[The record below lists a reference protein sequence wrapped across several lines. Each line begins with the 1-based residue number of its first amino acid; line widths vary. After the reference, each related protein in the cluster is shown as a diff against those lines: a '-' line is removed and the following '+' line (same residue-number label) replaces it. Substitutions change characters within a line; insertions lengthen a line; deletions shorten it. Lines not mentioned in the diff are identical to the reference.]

1 MKRKTMKLVV
11 VMVFLC
17 IGLCA
22 CQSSGDEVSVT
33 NAPTEG
39 VKPTEQAYL
48 TLAPENTDA
57 VEPTEAPQVTPEAGI
72 TPTMPQTFDET
83 ISAAR
88 VVVDGIVHTCDI
100 FAAGEQWYISAEDAN
115 GIFGVLSEDNHVAL
129 DAYAK
134 EKDISYEQD
143 TVLNAAYFSTWEP
156 YRKDLNRFDFERAIQ
171 LDLAS
176 EELRERKTEQIS
188 SAEFRKLLT
197 NLIQKLNPD
206 MLSYFDEKV
215 TEYET
220 KLSRGQ
226 GFMMA
231 FYAAKC
237 IGADYFYN
245 GIEHDMGTAGDFW
258 DCNPADFEELVPYT
272 FAESNTCGYKGEE
285 PNVWGDTLTA
295 AYLWAFGQR
304 SPVSGNLMFT
314 FDEETGTM
322 NQKGVLTIEE
332 AVSVLARLYDGAV
345 GAVYVSASDIAVTEG
360 FTDHLSAELREKMQE
375 APVVTA
381 ENHPVWTGLILGFAF
396 DRQVND
402 YSKELRL
409 SANWGFNSARAL
421 LDYEPFFDSEVTKV
435 NMTNLQILDELVKT
449 AIQYN
454 VHLNICFSTLP
465 GREAYSDPD
474 TFTSVGVFDL
484 FINEEKQEQVNRLWA
499 ALAKRYAEVPS
510 AYLSFTPFWEAT
522 NSNLSTGLPA
532 PDYTMEDIGN
542 YLVEVVEAIR
552 EQDEERLVIYEPTS
566 GNGYND
572 IYEQDSAVKECIKDV
587 ENIMISYNFCEN
599 PYVYAN
605 MTDTPGE
612 NIDNNN
618 RSVFLPE
625 YPTYFYSVG
634 WNVDEEH
641 PITFTGFLPE
651 GTVVDIYLKESWEA
665 TLNLSA
671 DGEIIFNEYIEK
683 AQFETSNPISIYY
696 QYATS
701 EKKISVT
708 LEEKADELVLF
719 CNGFGVAISGIDVYL
734 PEEYA
739 VERWYTATTYDVY
752 MGYEEEAGVT
762 KRSTSR
768 IMISPNEYNYLTNI
782 EILEDVSFMTGK
794 VWAEASKETIEQWGK
809 HISEFDGNC
818 MVRYEGGCFNGA
830 VWEDMSSYYQDLLD
844 MFVENGFSWW
854 SGDLYWM
861 TNDHTKSIAEAPS
874 MPYSVYPYFNIE
886 LLKLLQEHQN
896 SERVPGTQAVEE

>member
-1 MKRKTMKLVV
+1 MRKSKLFVV
-11 VMVFLC
+11 
-17 IGLCA
+17 LCA
-22 CQSSGDEVSVT
+22 CIFLCACGASSENTSVT
-33 NAPTEG
+33 PSVERTKGTEIAVTPTNVPTEESG
-39 VKPTEQAYL
+39 EDYTA
-48 TLAPENTDA
+48 
-57 VEPTEAPQVTPEAGI
+57 EPTAVPEEVVTPAV
-72 TPTMPQTFDET
+72 PVFDAT
-83 ISAAR
+83 IPSAR
-88 VVVDGIVHTCDI
+88 VVLDGIVHTCDI
-100 FAAGEQWYISAEDAN
+100 YSAENQWYITAEDAKA
-115 GIFGVLSEDNHVAL
+115 IFGTSASEDYVNL
-129 DAYAK
+129 DTFAYIVDLA
-134 EKDISYEQD
+134 YEQD

-156 YRKDLNRFDFERAIQ
+156 YQSAEVSEDFTRAFQLGLAPEELKERA
-171 LDLAS
+171 A
-176 EELRERKTEQIS
+176 EQIG
-188 SAEFRKLLT
+188 SAEFRGLLAD
-197 NLIQKLNPD
+197 LIAKVAPD
-206 MLSYFDEKV
+206 KLSYFDEKV
-215 TEYET
+215 T
-220 KLSRGQ
+220 LHDAPMFRGQ
-226 GFMMA
+226 GFVMA
-231 FYAAKC
+231 FYAAVC
-237 IGADYFYN
+237 IDVNYFN
-245 GIEHDMGTAGDFW
+245 SDFDFAMGTAGDFW
-258 DCNPADFEELVPYT
+258 DCNPSDFEQLVPYT
-272 FAESNTCGYKGEE
+272 FSEPSDCGWEGGEPQE
-285 PNVWGDTLTA
+285 WGDTLTA
-295 AYLWAFGQR
+295 AYLWAFQHC
-304 SPVSGNLMFT
+304 SPFSGEIMFT
-314 FDEETGTM
+314 FDETTGTM
-322 NQKGVLTIEE
+322 NQKGVLTVEE
-332 AVSVLARLYDGAV
+332 AVSVLARLYDSVKKAEETE
-345 GAVYVSASDIAVTEG
+345 YVLVSDAMVTEG
-360 FTDHLSAELREKMQE
+360 FSESLTPRMREKLQS

-381 ENHPVWTGLILGFAF
+381 ENHPVWTGLIFGFAF

-402 YSKELRL
+402 YSEELRL
-409 SANWGFNSARAL
+409 SADWGFNSARAL

-522 NSNLSTGLPA
+522 NNNLSTGLPA

-634 WNVDEEH
+634 WNVDEKH
-641 PITFTGFLPE
+641 PITFSGFLPE
-651 GTVVDIYLKESWEA
+651 GTVVDIYLKESWDA

-671 DGEIIFNEYIEK
+671 DGEIIFSEYIEK
-683 AQFETSNPISIYY
+683 AQFETSNPISRYY

-762 KRSTSR
+762 KKSTSR

-782 EILEDVSFMTGK
+782 ELSEDMSYKTGK
-794 VWAEASKETIEQWGK
+794 VLEEASEETIEAWGDA
-809 HISEFDGNC
+809 ISGFDGNC
-818 MVRYEGGCFNGA
+818 MIRYEGGCFNGA
-830 VWEDMSSYYQDLLD
+830 VWEDMSSYYRDLLD

-854 SGDLYWM
+854 SGDWYWM
-861 TNDHTKSIAEAPS
+861 TNDQTKSIAEAPS
-874 MPYSVYPYFNIE
+874 MPYSDFPYFNIE

-896 SERVPGTQAVEE
+896 SERW

>member
-1 MKRKTMKLVV
+1 MRRAWLLFVAMCA
-11 VMVFLC
+11 C
-17 IGLCA
+17 IFLCA
-22 CQSSGDEVSVT
+22 CGASSEDTSVT
-33 NAPTEG
+33 PS
-39 VKPTEQAYL
+39 
-48 TLAPENTDA
+48 
-57 VEPTEAPQVTPEAGI
+57 VEPTKGTEIAVTPTTVPTEESGEDYTAEPTAVPEEVV
-72 TPTMPQTFDET
+72 TPAVPVFDAT
-83 ISAAR
+83 IPSAR
-88 VVVDGIVHTCDI
+88 VVLDGIVHTCDI
-100 FAAGEQWYISAEDAN
+100 YSAENQWYITAEDAKA
-115 GIFGVLSEDNHVAL
+115 IFGTSASEDYVNL
-129 DAYAK
+129 DTFAYIVDLA
-134 EKDISYEQD
+134 YEQD

-156 YRKDLNRFDFERAIQ
+156 YQSAEVSEDFTRAFQLGLAPEELKERA
-171 LDLAS
+171 A
-176 EELRERKTEQIS
+176 EQIG
-188 SAEFRKLLT
+188 SAEFRGLLVD
-197 NLIQKLNPD
+197 LIAKVAPD
-206 MLSYFDEKV
+206 KLSYFDEKV
-215 TEYET
+215 T
-220 KLSRGQ
+220 LHDAPMFRGQ
-226 GFMMA
+226 GFVMA
-231 FYAAKC
+231 FYAAVC
-237 IGADYFYN
+237 IDANYFN
-245 GIEHDMGTAGDFW
+245 SDFDFAMGTAGDFW
-258 DCNPADFEELVPYT
+258 DCNPSDFEQLVPYT
-272 FAESNTCGYKGEE
+272 FSEPSDCGWEGGEPQE
-285 PNVWGDTLTA
+285 WGDTLTA
-295 AYLWAFGQR
+295 AYLWAFQHC
-304 SPVSGNLMFT
+304 SPFSGEIMFT
-314 FDEETGTM
+314 FDETTGTM
-322 NQKGVLTIEE
+322 NQKGVLTVEE
-332 AVSVLARLYDGAV
+332 AVSVLARLYDSVKKAEETE
-345 GAVYVSASDIAVTEG
+345 YVLFSDAMVTEG
-360 FTDHLSAELREKMQE
+360 FSESLTPRMREKLQS

-409 SANWGFNSARAL
+409 SADWGFNSARAL

-465 GREAYSDPD
+465 GREAYSDPN
-474 TFTSVGVFDL
+474 TFTSVGIFDL

-522 NSNLSTGLPA
+522 NNNLSTGLPA

-542 YLVEVVEAIR
+542 YLVEVAEAIR

-566 GNGYND
+566 LSGYND

-587 ENIMISYNFCEN
+587 ENIIISYNFCEN

-671 DGEIIFNEYIEK
+671 DGEVIFSEYIEK

-762 KRSTSR
+762 KKSTSR

-782 EILEDVSFMTGK
+782 ELSEDMSYKTGK
-794 VWAEASKETIEQWGK
+794 VLEEASEETIEAWGDA
-809 HISEFDGNC
+809 ISGFDGNC
-818 MVRYEGGCFNGA
+818 MIRYEGGCFNGA
-830 VWEDMSSYYQDLLD
+830 VWEDMSSYYRDLLD

-854 SGDLYWM
+854 SGDWYWM
-861 TNDHTKSIAEAPS
+861 TNDQTKSIAEAPS
-874 MPYSVYPYFNIE
+874 MPYSDFPYFNIE

-896 SERVPGTQAVEE
+896 SERW